1 MHKILRGKLKEH
13 CWEFLN
19 NGDLGMKIGVITYY
33 KAMNFGA
40 TLQAVSTYCYLKN
53 HGHEPIFINY
63 IRKETQ
69 EAIAKGKGDPQW
81 KAQLDFVNGII
92 TNQTSICETAQEV
105 LQIVKEKHIQGIIVG
120 SDALLQHHPLLSR
133 LHKGRR
139 KPFYVS
145 HVASDR
151 MFPNLFWG
159 CGVADKIPMALM
171 SVSSQNSAYQYFMP
185 WTKKA
190 MCKSLSKMRYISV
203 RDTWTQN
210 MLKVVLHK
218 IEPITPDPVF
228 AFNQNAG
235 AFIPTKAS
243 ILERF
248 HLPKK
253 YVLLSLFTQVL
264 SKNQITELKE
274 MFEHDG
280 IALAVLPMPTGQ
292 AYEHDVRH
300 DIRFPLSPIDWYAL
314 IKYSQGYIG
323 SNMHPIVVSLH
334 NAVPCFSLDNWGR
347 VNFKGEKVDDGSSK
361 IQHIM
366 EVFGVSRNHRMIN
379 RGSCDVTMQEIY
391 EGIKNFPK
399 ENIQKK
405 AVLYLQEYNEMM
417 KMIINKLS

>member
-1 MHKILRGKLKEH
+1 
-13 CWEFLN
+13 
-19 NGDLGMKIGVITYY
+19 MKIGVITYY

-63 IRKETQ
+63 IRKEAQ

-81 KAQLDFVNGII
+81 KALLDFVNGII

-105 LQIVKEKHIQGIIVG
+105 LQIVKEKQIQGIIVG

-185 WTKKA
+185 WTKKT

-203 RDTWTQN
+203 RDIWTQN

-218 IEPITPDPVF
+218 IEPVTPDPVF

-248 HLPKK
+248 HLPEK

-264 SKNQITELKE
+264 SKDQITELKE

-292 AYEHDVRH
+292 AYEYDVRH

>member
-1 MHKILRGKLKEH
+1 
-13 CWEFLN
+13 
-19 NGDLGMKIGVITYY
+19 MKIGVITYY

-63 IRKETQ
+63 IRKEAQ
-69 EAIAKGKGDPQW
+69 EVIAKGNGDPQW
-81 KAQLDFVNGII
+81 KVQLDFVNGII
-92 TNQTSICETAQEV
+92 KNQTIICETAEDI
-105 LQIVKEKHIQGIIVG
+105 LQVVKEKHIQGIIVG

-151 MFPNLFWG
+151 MFPNVFWG
-159 CGVADKIPMALM
+159 CNVADKIPMALM

-190 MCKSLSKMRYISV
+190 MCKSLSNMRYISV

-210 MLKVVLHK
+210 MLEAVLHK
-218 IEPITPDPVF
+218 TVPVTPDPVF
-228 AFNQNAG
+228 AFNQNAES
-235 AFIPTKAS
+235 FIPTRAS

-248 HLPKK
+248 RLPEK

-264 SKNQITELKE
+264 SKEQITELKDR
-274 MFEHDG
+274 FECDG

-292 AYEHDVRH
+292 SYEYDVKY
-300 DIRFPLSPIDWYAL
+300 DIKFPLSPIDWYAL
-314 IKYSQGYIG
+314 IKYSQGYVG

-366 EVFGVSRNHRMIN
+366 EVFGVLENHRMIN

-399 ENIQKK
+399 GNVQKK
-405 AVLYLQEYNEMM
+405 AAFYLQEYNEMM

>member
-63 IRKETQ
+63 IRKEAQ

-81 KAQLDFVNGII
+81 KALLDFVNGII

-105 LQIVKEKHIQGIIVG
+105 LQIVKEKQIQGIIVG

-185 WTKKA
+185 WTKKT

-203 RDTWTQN
+203 RDIWTQN

-218 IEPITPDPVF
+218 IEPVTPDPVF

-248 HLPKK
+248 HLPEK

-264 SKNQITELKE
+264 SKDQITELKE

-292 AYEHDVRH
+292 AYEYDVRH